1 MSLHKNTAVLGTIRL
16 NALTGGIWFHGN
28 ELLVKS
34 LGSFLLLIEIFPTSL
49 PRQSYRLQEITTTYE
64 NTISIIAH
72 VKTVKEGVAYL

>member
-1 MSLHKNTAVLGTIRL
+1 MRMSLDWYTNWDKNHGTKRPF
-16 NALTGGIWFHGN
+16 NPGN
-28 ELLVKS
+28 S
-34 LGSFLLLIEIFPTSL
+34 QL